1 MVGAMNIRKIKTKS
15 LNEQVRDSLYEYIR
29 SMDLNKNN
37 QLPSEDILAEQLGV
51 SITTV
56 RNALNTLAQEN
67 LIFRK
72 QGKGTFVNK
81 EVLAI
86 KIQLNSA
93 PEFGQLIEESGYDSE
108 VELVSHT
115 IAPAGEELA
124 EKLEISP
131 EDSVVRVEKIFYAD
145 GKPAIYCIDNYPEK
159 IMLEPLKESDYE
171 KPVFQMLLEKA
182 KRKVL
187 RDTADVF
194 TSITSEDEQLKKA
207 FKADKPKALLTCH
220 SINYDQDNRAILQVK
235 EYYDTDLIKFS
246 ILRKKDIH
254 Y

>member
-1 MVGAMNIRKIKTKS
+1 MNIRKIKTKS

-29 SMDLNKNN
+29 SMDLNTNN

-56 RNALNTLAQEN
+56 RNALNTLSQEN

-81 EVLAI
+81 EVLSI
-86 KIQLNSA
+86 KVQLGSA
-93 PEFGQLIEESGYDSE
+93 PEFGQLIEESGYESE
-108 VELVSHT
+108 VEVVSHQ
-115 IAPAGEELA
+115 IIEAGEDLA
-124 EKLEISP
+124 EKLEIEP
-131 EDSVVRVEKIFYAD
+131 EERVFQVEKIFYAD
-145 GKPAIYCIDNYPEK
+145 GKPAIYCVDNFPEK
-159 IMLEPLKESDYE
+159 ILLETISESE
-171 KPVFQMLLEKA
+171 FIKPVFQLLQEKA
-182 KRKVL
+182 KRRVV
-187 RDTADVF
+187 RDKADVY
-194 TSITSEDEQLKKA
+194 TSITSEDERLKEA
-207 FKADKPKALLTCH
+207 FKADKPKALLTCY
-220 SINYDQDNRAILQVK
+220 STNYDQDNNVMLQVE